1 MAPIV
6 AGAYGV
12 SNIETARKV
21 IDTIP
26 RWRDATVSVLPGGLT
41 NRNYLV
47 ETRCRQGVLK
57 IDATPR
63 SSPLNSRAEEAAVQ
77 KQGEQAGLAN
87 RVLYFDKTTYLVEY
101 VDGDVWTPQHFHDD
115 ANLTQLAAALR
126 KLHAMPLTGRV
137 FDAIAAADQYRSE
150 LERADASIA
159 KEHVALIESMRRPM
173 NLCCC
178 HNDLVAAN
186 ILATP
191 ELRFLDWE
199 YACDNDPFFDLATV
213 VEHHA
218 LSNRQA
224 EFLLDAYFDGDG
236 MRWRKQLADQQ
247 RLYRSLLWLWSAAR
261 SRLFP
266 DI

>member
-1 MAPIV
+1 MSSIER
-6 AGAYGV
+6 AG
-12 SNIETARKV
+12 EV
-21 IDTIP
+21 IAAISGWRGATI
-26 RWRDATVSVLPGGLT
+26 RVLPGGLT

-47 ETRCRQGVLK
+47 ETECRRGVLK

-63 SSPLNSRAEEAAVQ
+63 SLPLNSRADEAAVQ
-77 KQGEQAGLAN
+77 KRGAQSGLAN
-87 RVLYFDKTTYLVEY
+87 DVLYFDETTYLVEY
-101 VDGDVWTPQHFHDD
+101 VDGDVWTPKHFDND

-126 KLHAMPLTGRV
+126 RLHVLPLTSRV
-137 FDAIAAADQYRSE
+137 FDAKAAANRYRAK
-150 LERADASIA
+150 LEGADAIIA
-159 KEHVALIESMRRPM
+159 KQHVALIESMRRPK

-186 ILATP
+186 ILVTP

-213 VEHHA
+213 VEHHE

-224 EFLLDAYFDGDG
+224 EFLLNAYFDGDG

-247 RLYRSLLWLWSAAR
+247 RLYKSLLWLWLAAR
-261 SRLFP
+261 PRLFP
-266 DI
+266 DS

>member
-6 AGAYGV
+6 AGTDGM
-12 SNIETARKV
+12 SSIERAREV
-21 IDTIP
+21 IVTIP
-26 RWRDATVSVLPGGLT
+26 GWDGASVSELPGGLT

-47 ETRCRQGVLK
+47 ENDRRRGVLK
-57 IDATPR
+57 IDAMPR

-77 KQGEQAGLAN
+77 KQGEQAGLAS
-87 RVLYFDKTTYLVEY
+87 RVLYFDETTYLVEY
-101 VDGDVWTPQHFHDD
+101 VAGDVWTPQHLDDD
-115 ANLTQLAAALR
+115 AKLLQLAAALR
-126 KLHAMPLTGRV
+126 RLHAMPLTGRV
-137 FDAIAAADQYRSE
+137 FDAVSAADLYRAE
-150 LERADASIA
+150 LEGADTALA
-159 KEHVALIESMRRPM
+159 KEHVAIIESMRRPL

-199 YACDNDPFFDLATV
+199 YARDNDPFFDLATV
-213 VEHHA
+213 VEHHE

-224 EFLLDAYFDGDG
+224 EFLLNAYFDGDG

-261 SRLFP
+261 PRLYP
-266 DI
+266 DT

>member
-1 MAPIV
+1 MSSI
-6 AGAYGV
+6 
-12 SNIETARKV
+12 ARAREV

-26 RWRDATVSVLPGGLT
+26 GWRGASVSLLPGGLT

-47 ETRCRQGVLK
+47 ETECRRGVLK

-63 SSPLNSRAEEAAVQ
+63 SSPLNSRADEAAVQ

-87 RVLYFDKTTYLVEY
+87 CVLYFDETTYLVEY
-101 VDGDVWTPQHFHDD
+101 VEGDVWTPQHFDDD
-115 ANLTQLAAALR
+115 ANLMQLAAALR
-126 KLHAMPLTGRV
+126 KLHALPLTGRV
-137 FDAIAAADQYRSE
+137 FDAISAADQYRAE
-150 LERADASIA
+150 LEAADASVA
-159 KEHVALIESMRRPM
+159 QGHVALIESMRRPK

-186 ILATP
+186 LLATP

-199 YACDNDPFFDLATV
+199 YARDNDPFFDLATV
-213 VEHHA
+213 VEHHE

-236 MRWRKQLADQQ
+236 MRWRKQLSDQRQ
-247 RLYRSLLWLWSAAR
+247 LYKSLLWLWSAAR

-266 DI
+266 DT